1 MFIHELKPAKGA
13 NKDRKRLGRGTGSG
27 LGTTSGKGH
36 KGQKARSGGQTKP
49 GFEGGQMPMSRRIP
63 KRGFSNARFAVSYE
77 TVNLKS
83 IEKYFT
89 DGAEVN
95 QETLKAFGLAHGN
108 KDGIKI
114 LGDGEFGKKL
124 SFNVHKISKSA
135 LDKVEAAGGSVT
147 LIPAFKE
154 NEKVKERYLERQ
166 AKRLKKQEKKTKSKK

>member
-1 MFIHELKPAKGA
+1 VFIHELKPAKGA

-27 LGTTSGKGH
+27 LGTTAGKGH

-83 IEKYFT
+83 IDKYFT
-89 DGAEVN
+89 DGSVVN
-95 QETLKAFGLAHGN
+95 EETLKAFGLVHGN

-124 SFNVHKISKSA
+124 SFKVNKISKSA
-135 LDKVEAAGGSVT
+135 LEKVEAAGGTVE
-147 LIPAFKE
+147 LIPPFKE
-154 NEKVKERYLERQ
+154 KEAVKERYL
-166 AKRLKKQEKKTKSKK
+166 AKEAKKLKKQGKK